1 MPGQDVQHDTRG
13 MDVVRQ
19 SLGAGGINS
28 IQTIGQHGGE
38 DIDHLPVAARLA
50 FQFAPHATDRERQ
63 VPFLE
68 GRAVAKGAGFA
79 G

>member
-1 MPGQDVQHDTRG
+1 MTGQDVQHDACR

-19 SLGAGGINS
+19 SLGTGRFNR
-28 IQTIGQHGGE
+28 IQAIGQHGGE